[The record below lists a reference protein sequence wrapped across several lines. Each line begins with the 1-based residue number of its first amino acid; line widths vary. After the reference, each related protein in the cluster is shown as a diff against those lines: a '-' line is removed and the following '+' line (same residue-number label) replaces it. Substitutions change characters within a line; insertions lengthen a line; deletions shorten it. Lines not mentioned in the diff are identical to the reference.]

1 MLFILF
7 LSLVAVCAG
16 YFDGLL
22 TEGVGGDFSPLDNTT
37 EAVLLGPTLNPR
49 AVCVIVAGVVGL
61 ELAGEGG
68 LLVRVL
74 IHDFVLFC
82 VSHLF

>member
-7 LSLVAVCAG
+7 LSLVAVFAG
-16 YFDGLL
+16 YFNSLL
-22 TEGVGGDFSPLDNTT
+22 TKGVGDDFGPLDNTT

-49 AVCVIVAGVVGL
+49 SVCVIVAGVVGL